1 MPLTPLPIDETL
13 PELLAALASDGAV
26 VLEAPPGS
34 GKTTRVPPALMA
46 AVVGQVWV
54 LEPRRVAARAA
65 SARVA
70 FELGEPVGERI
81 GYAMRMDR
89 KSGPKTR
96 VLYVTEAL
104 LTRRLDDLEGIDAV
118 VLDEFHERSIHADV
132 ALGWVKALR
141 VRRPELK
148 LVVMSATLD
157 GEAIAR
163 FLGCQRIRA
172 TGRLFP
178 VDVRYTD
185 RKDER
190 AIEHRV
196 AAGVR
201 TVEGNVLA
209 FLPGIG
215 EIERT
220 AELLSDLDVF
230 PLHGELDGA
239 AQDKALRGTT
249 SGLRR
254 VVLATNVAETSIT
267 VEGISAVVDCGLA
280 RQASFDPWTGLP
292 TLDLAPIARDS
303 AAQRAGRAGRLG
315 PGVCLRLF
323 SKADH
328 DARPAQTLPEIRR
341 IDLAPTVLAL
351 GGRDIEWLE
360 APPPGAWNAAIT
372 LLERLGAIHSR
383 ETTRVDESAGADLA
397 AGADK
402 RPVAGERTVI
412 GEAMAGL
419 PLVPRLGR
427 VLIEAAALGA
437 AREGAALVA
446 VLSGRR
452 AGPRD
457 QGRDQVRDPVEVAL
471 DGGGDPRE
479 RRLLESFVRD
489 GSRRA
494 PDAHAVLIRALLSGF
509 PDRVGRREGGRVRL
523 ADGGAAECATGRDG
537 YVIVSEVER
546 IGSRVRARSLTP
558 VDESLLL
565 DGAVVT
571 NSLRWSGSRV
581 ECLEELKFGGLVLDS
596 APGTGAATEVAA
608 MLYDHASAVLHQHVP
623 DWEAGKALLQRV
635 AFLRRVGVDLPNL
648 DEAALGQAT
657 CEGCR
662 SLNDLGSASFVAVIE
677 AKLGAAS
684 TLVRK
689 LAPDC
694 VTLPGRSR
702 APIDYSGD
710 EPFVSSRMQDFFG
723 LSNGPR
729 IANDHPLV
737 LHLLAPN
744 YRAVQVTRDLA
755 GFWQRLYPEVRKE
768 LSRRYPRHKWPADPT
783 AL

>member
-1 MPLTPLPIDETL
+1 MPLSPLPIDQTL
-13 PELLAALASDGAV
+13 PELLAALLERGAA

-34 GKTTRVPPALMA
+34 GKTTRVPPALMG
-46 AVVGQVWV
+46 VVAGQVWV

-65 SARVA
+65 AARVA
-70 FELGEPVGERI
+70 FELGESVGERI

-89 KSGPKTR
+89 KAGPKTR

-104 LTRRLDDLEGIDAV
+104 LTRRLDDLEDIDAV

-141 VRRPELK
+141 VRRPELQ

-157 GEAIAR
+157 GDSIAR
-163 FLGCQRIRA
+163 FLACPRIRA
-172 TGRLFP
+172 TGTLFP
-178 VDVRYTD
+178 VQMRYTD

-201 TVEGNVLA
+201 AVEGNVLA

-239 AQDKALRGTT
+239 AQDRALRGTT
-249 SGLRR
+249 SGERR
-254 VVLATNVAETSIT
+254 VVLATNVAETSVT

-280 RQASFDPWTGLP
+280 RQASFDPWSGLP
-292 TLDLAPIARDS
+292 TLDLVPIARDS

-315 PGVCLRLF
+315 PGVCLRLY

-328 DARPAQTLPEIRR
+328 DARPAQTVPEIRR

-360 APPPGAWNAAIT
+360 PPPPGAWKAAIS
-372 LLERLGAIHSR
+372 LLERLGAIH
-383 ETTRVDESAGADLA
+383 G
-397 AGADK
+397 GQ
-402 RPVAGERTVI
+402 RTAI
-412 GEAMAGL
+412 GEAMSGL

-427 VLIEAAALGA
+427 VLIEAAGLGA

-452 AGPRD
+452 TTPRD
-457 QGRDQVRDPVEVAL
+457 GVRDPVEVAL
-471 DGGGDPRE
+471 DGGGDARE
-479 RRLLESFVRD
+479 RRVLESMVRD
-489 GSRRA
+489 GTRPA
-494 PDAHAVLIRALLSGF
+494 ADPHAALIRALLAGF

-523 ADGGAAECATGRDG
+523 ADGGSAECAAGRDG

-546 IGSRVRARSLTP
+546 IGSRVRARSMTP

-571 NSLRWSGSRV
+571 NTLRWTGTRV

-596 APGTGAATEVAA
+596 APGSGTPEAVAA
-608 MLYDHASAVLHQHVP
+608 LLYDHAAAVLHQHVP
-623 DWEAGKALLQRV
+623 DWEAGTALIQRV
-635 AFLRRVGVDLPNL
+635 TFLRRVGVSLPEL
-648 DEAALGQAT
+648 DATALGRAT
-657 CEGCR
+657 CVGCR
-662 SLNDLGSASFVAVIE
+662 SFDDLGSTSFVAVIE
-677 AKLGAAS
+677 AELAAS
-684 TLVRK
+684 AAMVRK
-689 LAPDC
+689 LAPDF
-694 VTLPGRSR
+694 VLLPGRGR
-702 APIDYSGD
+702 APVDYSGD

-723 LSNGPR
+723 LRDGPR

-755 GFWQRLYPEVRKE
+755 GFWKRLYPEVRKE
-768 LSRRYPRHKWPADPT
+768 LSRRYPRHKWPEDPT
-783 AL
+783 AA